1 MGWKVQLVWWVVLLP
16 AVSALKPGNFSQ
28 RKIRP
33 KTFAGNSDPESI
45 EVVDLDGKIEGEGS
59 GQYDGSGFRDG
70 SGFGLDDNKSIDPV
84 KNAKK
89 PNVDYVTISNTAAQ
103 YLTSRWMTVF
113 IPSVYT
119 IVFAVGLL
127 LNCIAILMIH
137 FKMKFKKLAVIY
149 MMNLAAADL
158 LFVLMLPLKISYHFS
173 GNDWGFG
180 SFLCRLV
187 TGGFYAYMYCSVLLM
202 MCISVDRFLAVVYP
216 IRSASW
222 RTRGST
228 VVLCLVAWLAAIGG
242 ALPLF
247 LTEQTVNITDLN
259 ITTCHDVLPLSTL
272 QNYSVYYFPA
282 LCILFFVIPLL
293 VTSVCYVCIIV
304 TLHSSNV
311 TNKCKKTR
319 AICLAVIVLSVFI
332 VCFAPTNVI
341 LLIHYLHFYYAAS
354 DSLYFAYMLC
364 VCIGSVSCCLDPLI
378 YYYASS
384 LFQKHFQN
392 LLCSRDVTEPG
403 NSQTESKSCKTGNS
417 SFNDDSTYK
426 KLLT

>member
-1 MGWKVQLVWWVVLLP
+1 MGWKVQLVLWVALLP
-16 AVSALKPGNFSQ
+16 VISAPKPGDLSHSKFS
-28 RKIRP
+28 P
-33 KTFAGNSDPESI
+33 KSFAGIRDPEPS
-45 EVVDLDGKIEGEGS
+45 EFVDFDGKIEGEGS

-70 SGFGLDDNKSIDPV
+70 SGFGLDEHKPIDSV
-84 KNAKK
+84 KNSKELY
-89 PNVDYVTISNTAAQ
+89 VEYVTISDTAEQ
-103 YLTSRWMTVF
+103 YLTSRWLTAF

-137 FKMKFKKLAVIY
+137 FRIKFKKPAIIY

-158 LFVLMLPLKISYHFS
+158 LFVLILPLKITYHFS
-173 GNDWGFG
+173 GNDWEFG

-222 RTRGST
+222 RTQGRA
-228 VVLCLVAWLAAIGG
+228 VVLCLVVWIVAFGG
-242 ALPLF
+242 ATPLF
-247 LTEQTVNITDLN
+247 LTEQTVYVTDLN

-272 QNYSVYYFPA
+272 QSYSIYYFPT
-282 LCILFFVIPLL
+282 LCILYFVIPLL
-293 VTSVCYVCIIV
+293 VSSGCYICIIS
-304 TLHSSNV
+304 TLHSANM

-332 VCFAPTNVI
+332 VCFAPTNII
-341 LLIHYLHFYYAAS
+341 LLIHYLHFHYAAS

-384 LFQKHFQN
+384 LFQMHFQN
-392 LLCSRDVTEPG
+392 LLCSRDVTESE
-403 NSQTESKSCKTGNS
+403 NSQTESKSCKTGNCSISDS
-417 SFNDDSTYK
+417 SYK
-426 KLLT
+426 KLLA